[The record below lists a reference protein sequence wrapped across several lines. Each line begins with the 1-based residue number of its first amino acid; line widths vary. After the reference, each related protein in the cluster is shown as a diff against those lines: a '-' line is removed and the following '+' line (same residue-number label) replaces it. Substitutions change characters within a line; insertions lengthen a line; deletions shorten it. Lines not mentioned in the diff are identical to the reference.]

1 MACIPSLEGCDTGV
15 VFILALDNRFALG
28 TVYLGG
34 ATSTYSCRYA
44 HRGGLYG
51 VSKTIVCREG
61 EKGVWGVME
70 FNRVRRAEHAGSY
83 MARGLRRRLPL
94 RHVSHKEGKESTKG
108 VSGKREPRPVK

>member
-1 MACIPSLEGCDTGV
+1 MRVQIGRYRKYRQQSADSYRITNLFYRVRE
-15 VFILALDNRFALG
+15 IR
-28 TVYLGG
+28 
-34 ATSTYSCRYA
+34 RYA
-44 HRGGLYG
+44 RRGGLYG

>member
-1 MACIPSLEGCDTGV
+1 MVREI
-15 VFILALDNRFALG
+15 R
-28 TVYLGG
+28 
-34 ATSTYSCRYA
+34 RYA
-44 HRGGLYG
+44 RRGGLYG

-61 EKGVWGVME
+61 EKGVWGVMK
-70 FNRVRRAEHAGSY
+70 FNRVRRAEYAGSY